1 MINVEK
7 EIREHHCR
15 NSLEWGIRGDILDGI
30 IRHNFSDDG
39 AFDLR
44 LVQREGTNLENNQG
58 KRVSDKQTSSVGN
71 FMTTFNPYKIR
82 MSKEYKSAWVEL
94 KVIDGDHRLR
104 DIGLVILSLNNPQ
117 LTNRIFPHSFGCWNS
132 KTKVSARLVSGETS
146 LPF

>member
-1 MINVEK
+1 V
-7 EIREHHCR
+7 
-15 NSLEWGIRGDILDGI
+15 IRGDILDGI

-82 MSKEYKSAWVEL
+82 MSKEYKSAWMEL

-104 DIGLVILSLNNPQ
+104 DIGLIILSLNNPQ
-117 LTNRIFPHSFGCWNS
+117 LTNRIFPHSFGC
-132 KTKVSARLVSGETS
+132 
-146 LPF
+146 